1 MENRTT
7 GSGQEQEHKPALPVL
22 DAETVYN
29 FCMAEGTT
37 YLSWTVLDLLP
48 AEQQQKW
55 EQLAQHVSE
64 ALTEFVKADGQPVK
78 LGMRR

>member
-7 GSGQEQEHKPALPVL
+7 GSGQQEQEHKPAL
-22 DAETVYN
+22 DAETLYN

-64 ALTEFVKADGQPVK
+64 ALTEFVKADGQPEK
-78 LGMRR
+78 LGKRR